1 MMVDEIPRAPEPHEV
16 EFGELPELTRAL
28 RAFGSARRSPGAM
41 HSLFFR
47 PLLDARRKAAEART
61 PAARVRAF
69 DAAELGA
76 GLERCVAR
84 IVVEWPDAREQAR
97 RAIRAQIAERVV
109 EYQQAL
115 GRLDAAAAQLAA
127 AEEPGRLPAWR
138 LWTVQLHATFQAA
151 DRAWVSIQAVVAS
164 LNARRGR

>member
-1 MMVDEIPRAPEPHEV
+1 MVDDVPRAPEPHEV

-47 PLLDARRKAAEART
+47 PLLDARRKAADART

-76 GLERCVAR
+76 GLDRCVVR
-84 IVVEWPDAREQAR
+84 IVADWPDPREQAR
-97 RAIRAQIAERVV
+97 RAIRAQLAERIV

-115 GRLDAAAAQLAA
+115 ERLQAAAARLAA
-127 AEEPGRLPAWR
+127 ADEPSRLAAWR

-151 DRAWVSIQAVVAS
+151 DRAWVSIQAAVAA
-164 LNARRGR
+164 LGAPRRR